1 MTSASLQNAVRVRIF
16 LIVLLSIGVR
26 IAREFSSTPIH
37 KATDLLT
44 INYFLYGLVLLCTVA
59 MSKVAFALALVVQVF
74 AGGIDALAFT
84 LSLVSTIRCISA
96 EQAACIHTLPGSIT
110 TIVFLGI
117 IWFLDLLQ
125 AWSAYRIIQL
135 PPYTSYLGRRLRILF
150 SWALPFAI
158 LNNIVLFI
166 EDSWTIWVTPHL
178 IGDTVIII
186 MSTSLESTLLAMVIV
201 VLVGTDFL
209 AYTTVSYMAEST
221 LISTAKMSIIAQIS
235 ISIFSFI
242 MIFASKISS
251 DSQSESMEE
260 TESKITKA
268 VLVPKINSQNMRKR
282 KSTSVLAF

>member
-1 MTSASLQNAVRVRIF
+1 MVFKLYKYAISYEMTSASLQNAVRVRIF

-59 MSKVAFALALVVQVF
+59 MSKVAFALALVIQVF

-135 PPYTSYLGRRLRILF
+135 PSYTSYLGRRLRILF

-186 MSTSLESTLLAMVIV
+186 MSTSLDLGTWKTKQLFLSVINCC
-201 VLVGTDFL
+201 
-209 AYTTVSYMAEST
+209 YHY
-221 LISTAKMSIIAQIS
+221 
-235 ISIFSFI
+235 
-242 MIFASKISS
+242 
-251 DSQSESMEE
+251 
-260 TESKITKA
+260 
-268 VLVPKINSQNMRKR
+268 
-282 KSTSVLAF
+282 